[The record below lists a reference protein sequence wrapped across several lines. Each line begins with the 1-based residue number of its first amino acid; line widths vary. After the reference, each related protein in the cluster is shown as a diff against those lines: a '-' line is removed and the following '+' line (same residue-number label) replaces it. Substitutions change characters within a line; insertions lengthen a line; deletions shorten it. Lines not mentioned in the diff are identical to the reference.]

1 MEKKLALNANNK
13 MQIIYVFF
21 VTIQPVKTV
30 SMIMATICIEA
41 ILLLL
46 IISYKCSHKQK
57 ITINPLIFTKIS
69 LGYHILKD
77 PATNKWEMLNNTN

>member
-30 SMIMATICIEA
+30 SMIMAAICIET

-57 ITINPLIFTKIS
+57 ITINPLISTKIS

-77 PATNKWEMLNNTN
+77 PVMNKWEMLNNTN